1 MLGKYTT
8 VKTYKNYDGKDSLSA
23 HSLLQCKTKVASNEG
38 SKRHVQITTEQINGK
53 DTHQELLQIPPL
65 DKEICLFLLHQVII
79 QHNSV

>member
-8 VKTYKNYDGKDSLSA
+8 KIYKNYDGKDSLSA

-53 DTHQELLQIPPL
+53 DTNEELLKIPPL
-65 DKEICLFLLHQVII
+65 DKQICPFFALT
-79 QHNSV
+79 SYST